1 MNEARWLLLLC
12 VSRMGFALINVCY
25 SALIPSLR
33 PDWRMSASEA
43 GLVQSAWHAGYIVS
57 LVAASIA
64 SGRYGAKRTFIAMAY
79 AACASAFAFAFFA
92 TGFRSAFLLYGFAG
106 ICAGGSYV
114 PGLTLIA
121 ERFVPSSRGRAMGYY
136 IAAASLGYALSLIGT
151 SALAVLSGPAAGF
164 LLAACGTLL
173 GMVLAAYTLRATP
186 NIVPAA
192 ASASSLASMRWLWN
206 NKPARYVI
214 LAYALHA
221 WELLGMWA
229 WLPSFLGMAMAA
241 QGGTSPALVT
251 GATLAA
257 LTHLISM
264 AGSMGGGILSDRWGR
279 TRAIL
284 LMAVTSAVCS
294 LLFGW
299 LAALPMWL
307 LMVVAVLFNL
317 SAIGDSAIYSA
328 ALTEVVPEQHL
339 ATAYSIRSV
348 LGFGMGALSPW
359 LFGLVLDLSATSA
372 GPVAAH
378 GWGLAWAAL
387 GAVALIGPCFTYR
400 LQLLQAMQ
408 REEYACCSRERR
420 DAEQIGMDQ
429 QQNTV
434 RKQAGHNDGQV
445 VR

>member
-1 MNEARWLLLLC
+1 MSAARWLLLLC

-33 PDWRMSASEA
+33 SDWHMSASQA

-57 LVAASIA
+57 LVAASMA
-64 SGRYGAKRTFIAMAY
+64 SGRYGARRTFIAMAY
-79 AACASAFAFAFFA
+79 AACASAFVFAFFA

-106 ICAGGSYV
+106 VCAGGSYV

-121 ERFVPSSRGRAMGYY
+121 ERFAPASRGRAMGYY
-136 IAAASLGYALSLIGT
+136 IAAASLGYALSLAGT
-151 SALAVLSGPAAGF
+151 SVLAALGGPAAGF
-164 LLAACGTLL
+164 MLAACGALL
-173 GMVLAAYTLRATP
+173 GLLLAAYTLRATP
-186 NIVPAA
+186 NIVAA
-192 ASASSLASMRWLWN
+192 AAGGSSLASMRWCWN
-206 NKPARYVI
+206 NKPARYAI

-229 WLPSFLGMAMAA
+229 WLPAFLSAAMAA
-241 QGGTSPALVT
+241 HSGPSSALVS

-284 LMAVTSAVCS
+284 LMAVASAVCA

-299 LAALPMWL
+299 LAALPMWV
-307 LMVVAVLFNL
+307 LMAVAVLFNL
-317 SAIGDSAIYSA
+317 AAIGDSAIYSA
-328 ALTEVVPEQHL
+328 ALTEVVPARHL
-339 ATAYSIRSV
+339 AAAYSIRSV

-359 LFGLVLDLSATSA
+359 LFGVVLD
-372 GPVAAH
+372 VAAGSTGYVAGH
-378 GWGLAWAAL
+378 GWGLAWSAL

-400 LQLLQAMQ
+400 LQLLQATQ
-408 REEYACCSRERR
+408 RKDHA
-420 DAEQIGMDQ
+420 
-429 QQNTV
+429 
-434 RKQAGHNDGQV
+434 
-445 VR
+445 